1 MNEARRN
8 RMKRKTFFLIA
19 IFLLMAQGSWIK
31 GQFTPAEVSEREQW
45 EEFLKTAEITGS
57 KEIGEGVTKPYEL
70 YLKKGD
76 VEWKAAWKNP
86 HGIKFGFLEGWQ
98 YEIAAYRMD
107 KLLELNMI
115 PPTVEREF
123 NGKKGSLQFWV
134 TKEMSDLE
142 REEKKIDIPKD
153 ALDRWDK
160 MKYIARAFD
169 SLIGNED
176 RTQQNILYTKDWRM
190 ILIDHS
196 RAFRSTEK
204 FTKKLMFGQ
213 NGIAG
218 NKPFRRLPR
227 VFVEKIKALT
237 FDSIKS
243 AVGPYLEDKEIK
255 AILTRKDLLL
265 KEIDEMIKE
274 KGEDKVLY

>member
-1 MNEARRN
+1 
-8 RMKRKTFFLIA
+8 MKRKTFFLIA
-19 IFLLMAQGSWIK
+19 IFLLLAQGSWIK
-31 GQFTPAEVSEREQW
+31 GQFTPAEIAKREKW

-57 KEIGEGVTKPYEL
+57 EEIREGVTKPLRL

-76 VEWKAAWKNP
+76 VEWSAAWKNP
-86 HGIKFGFLEGWQ
+86 HGIQKGHLEGWQ

-123 NGKKGSLQFWV
+123 NGKRGSLQFWIV
-134 TKEMSDLE
+134 SEMNDLE
-142 REEKKIDIPKD
+142 RLERNIKIPQD
-153 ALDRWDK
+153 ASESWEK

-169 SLIGNED
+169 SLIANED
-176 RTQQNILYTKDWRM
+176 RTQQNIRYTNDWRT

-196 RAFRSTEK
+196 RAFRSSEK
-204 FTKKLMFGQ
+204 FTKQLMFGK
-213 NGIAG
+213 NGISG
-218 NKPFRRLPR
+218 DNPFRKLPR
-227 VFVEKIKALT
+227 AFVEKIKTLT
-237 FDSIKS
+237 FDGIKN

-255 AILTRKDLLL
+255 AILIRKGLLL